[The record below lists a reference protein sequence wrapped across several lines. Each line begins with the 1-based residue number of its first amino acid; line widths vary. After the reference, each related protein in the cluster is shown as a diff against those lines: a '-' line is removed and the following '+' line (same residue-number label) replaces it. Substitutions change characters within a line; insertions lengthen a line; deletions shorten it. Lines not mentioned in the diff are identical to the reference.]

1 MLNMAQRYLSFL
13 TDGQYVRIIPKQEGS
28 GFLIENREHLL
39 FEANELSQATT
50 EQIYV
55 SIRLALAVTIY
66 EKFKFP
72 IIIDDSFVNFDGKR
86 TDKMIRLLNQLKQH
100 QILFFTCHEHL
111 LQYFND
117 EAIIRLQGNHTMAE
131 Q

>member
-1 MLNMAQRYLSFL
+1 MLNMAQKYLYFL
-13 TDGQYVRIIPKQEGS
+13 TDGQYIRIIPKQEGS
-28 GFLIENREHLL
+28 GFLIENRDHLL

-72 IIIDDSFVNFDGKR
+72 IIIDDSFVNFD
-86 TDKMIRLLNQLKQH
+86 
-100 QILFFTCHEHL
+100 
-111 LQYFND
+111 
-117 EAIIRLQGNHTMAE
+117 A
-131 Q
+131 